1 MKQGWRINKSSNEKQ
16 QIKAERILPIFNNTA
31 ERESEREKGR
41 ERETERQRDAGTI
54 KDKRKQMIYRERKKE
69 KYTSVSCVCDKML
82 IEFKTQQ

>member
-41 ERETERQRDAGTI
+41 ERETERRWHKKRQKKTDDLQREEEG
-54 KDKRKQMIYRERKKE
+54 KIY
-69 KYTSVSCVCDKML
+69 
-82 IEFKTQQ
+82 